1 MGTND
6 RRSDGYEPLSLHEQ
20 KESFRDDKLEIDL
33 GPVNASPKDD
43 PIYEGAD
50 ALWKGK

>member
-33 GPVNASPKDD
+33 GPVNAS
-43 PIYEGAD
+43 IYEGAD